1 MFHEYPYSLYFS
13 DIDRMCGLCHKAG
26 YKLDVHGNNLRLV
39 DGRGNV
45 VSDVVISYADHAM
58 YDVDERP
65 IRSYVLSASTGA
77 TTLILQ
83 HGDGTVTSL
92 ELPYARSAKEDT
104 LGKDLTSYAYTIG
117 VSNNDLLITRGDGT
131 SYTVTVPFATAAAE
145 TVTGV
150 DLTTLAATLAVDGDN
165 LVLRD
170 TEDRELSRIT
180 VPYATRAT
188 GDGDGDEITST
199 YGSILSTG
207 TTTVK
212 LIAKEGELLSEITVP
227 FATMAA
233 TDTAGHAFL
242 TTYAKGLVVDGDG
255 KRIGTESQ
263 DGTRTSTITVPFAT
277 ESTDATNAIE
287 RVQVIGDNIVFTT
300 YGGQSFSILPS
311 KAVKA
316 ERDDLNNVIKNT
328 YFASAQNDPLTG
340 SISFYDATGTLLATL
355 TPTVT
360 GATYDSEGNKIS
372 DYVKS
377 VAADAQSDYVLVTH
391 GDGTV
396 DSVLINY
403 AQRAWK
409 DSLGQVIQNYYVS
422 WLTCE
427 EDVEDGHYKI
437 YMWNGDQPRAEI
449 GRFEVT
455 AYSAQTDI
463 NGKDL
468 TTYVAS
474 VEVLNNKITVVD
486 GAGNTMDEITGEVD
500 LSNLS
505 ATFAGDAIALAA
517 KTVKTV
523 NLVGTLPSCTY
534 DSTTQTL
541 TFDPGTLMSYA
552 DTVVA
557 DQQTITPTGTVTI
570 TGGTVPVDFDD

>member
-26 YKLDVHGNNLRLV
+26 YKLNVNGDKLRLV
-39 DGRGNV
+39 DGKGNV
-45 VSDVVISYADHAM
+45 VSEVVISFADHAM
-58 YDVDERP
+58 YDVDDRP

-77 TTLILQ
+77 QTLILE
-83 HGDGTVTSL
+83 HGDGTVTTL
-92 ELPYARSAKEDT
+92 EIPYSKSAKEDT

-117 VSNNDLLITRGDGT
+117 VSNDDLLITRGDGT
-131 SYTVTVPFATAAAE
+131 TYTITVPFAVKAQTSVSGKNID
-145 TVTGV
+145 TF
-150 DLTTLAATLAVDGDN
+150 AATLAVDGDQ

-170 TEDRELSRIT
+170 ALDRELSRIT
-180 VPYATRAT
+180 VPYALRAT
-188 GDGDGDEITST
+188 SDGDGDEIASH
-199 YGSILSTG
+199 YGALLTTG

-212 LIAKEGELLSEITVP
+212 LIAKEGEQLSEITVP
-227 FATMAA
+227 FSTTSA

-242 TTYAKGLVVDGDG
+242 TTYAKGLVIDGDG

-287 RVQVIGDNIVFTT
+287 SVQVIGDNIVFTT
-300 YGGQSFSILPS
+300 HGGQSFSILPS

-403 AQRAWK
+403 SQRAWK
-409 DSLGQVIQNYYVS
+409 DSLGQPIQNTY
-422 WLTCE
+422 LTLITIE
-427 EDVEDGHYKI
+427 PDEDDPTIMDLVG
-437 YMWNGDQPRAEI
+437 WNGDIPRAKLFATPLSDYF
-449 GRFEVT
+449 GDLAF
-455 AYSAQTDI
+455 
-463 NGKDL
+463 KDD
-468 TTYVAS
+468 VQ
-474 VEVLNNKITVVD
+474 
-486 GAGNTMDEITGEVD
+486 
-500 LSNLS
+500 
-505 ATFAGDAIALAA
+505 
-517 KTVKTV
+517 
-523 NLVGTLPSCTY
+523 LVGGQLPSMSY
-534 DSTTQTL
+534 DAATETL
-541 TFDPGTLMSYA
+541 TFNAGSFP
-552 DTVVA
+552 
-557 DQQTITPTGTVTI
+557 TINIV
-570 TGGTVPVDFDD
+570 

>member
-1 MFHEYPYSLYFS
+1 MFHEYPYSEYYS
-13 DIDRMCGLCHKAG
+13 DIDKMCGMCHKAG
-26 YKLDVHGNNLRLV
+26 YKLNVHGDKLRLV
-39 DGRGNV
+39 DKHGTV
-45 VSDVVISYADHAM
+45 VSEVQISYADRAM
-58 YDVDERP
+58 FDVDERP
-65 IRSYVLSASTGA
+65 IRSYILSASTGA
-77 TTLILQ
+77 QTLILQ
-83 HGDGTVTSL
+83 HGDGTVTTL

-117 VSNNDLLITRGDGT
+117 VSGDDLLITRGDGT
-131 SYTVTVPFATAAAE
+131 TYTITVPFAVKAE
-145 TVTGV
+145 TSESGKNIDTF
-150 DLTTLAATLAVDGDN
+150 ACTLAVDGRN

-170 TEDRELSRIT
+170 ALDRELSRIT
-180 VPYATRAT
+180 VFYATEAEDDI
-188 GDGDGDEITST
+188 DGDSFKSH
-199 YGSILSTG
+199 YGTTLSTG
-207 TTTVK
+207 TTTIK
-212 LIAKEGELLSEITVP
+212 LSAKDGTLLNEVTVP
-227 FATMAA
+227 FANMSA

-255 KRIGTESQ
+255 KRIGTESH

-340 SISFYDATGTLLATL
+340 SISFYDATGALLATL

-372 DYVKS
+372 DYVKE
-377 VAADAQSDYVLVTH
+377 VEADAQSDYVLVTH

-396 DSVLINY
+396 DSIIVPYSI
-403 AQRAWK
+403 RAWK

-486 GAGNTMDEITGEVD
+486 GAGTTMDEIVGEVD
-500 LSNLS
+500 LSS
-505 ATFAGDAIALAA
+505 IGTTTA
-517 KTVKTV
+517 TVKSMTTANV
-523 NLVGTLPSCTY
+523 PGSFTY
-534 DSTTQTL
+534 DSSTKDVSFTA
-541 TFDPGTLMSYA
+541 GTAASA
-552 DTVVA
+552 TDVTVV
-557 DQQTITPTGTVTI
+557 TGISGSTVQ
-570 TGGTVPVDFDD
+570 VDFDD